1 MKNNTKKRIL
11 KVVAVG
17 IVFLFLFAAL
27 AGCGKTVGTKSD
39 KKETQT
45 TTAEKETKKKTGD
58 KESTEK
64 QTGKEETTAGQ
75 SAGGANTNAGDGGA
89 GYAGANAGAG
99 NAGAQ
104 NAGAGNAGANA
115 GGGAGGGQGTPA
127 GQPAPVQPPA
137 QPETQAPTQ
146 PPAPAY
152 TIYITVDAGEF
163 GGVQASAPIGFSY
176 QPSVYDA
183 LCNSGVS
190 ISGSGYYVSAIN
202 GLAEKQHGPTS
213 GWMYTVNG
221 ATIMRSCGDCYLN
234 DGDTVYWYYVTGY

>member
-1 MKNNTKKRIL
+1 MKNNTKKRIV

-17 IVFLFLFAAL
+17 VIFLFLFAAL

-45 TTAEKETKKKTGD
+45 TTAEKETKKKSGD
-58 KESTEK
+58 KKSTEK
-64 QTGKEETTAGQ
+64 QTKKEEATTAP
-75 SAGGANTNAGDGGA
+75 SAGGTDNGA
-89 GYAGANAGAG
+89 GGAG
-99 NAGAQ
+99 NAGS
-104 NAGAGNAGANA
+104 NAGGNAG
-115 GGGAGGGQGTPA
+115 GSGQGTPA
-127 GQPAPVQPPA
+127 GQPAPAQPPA

-152 TIYITVDAGEF
+152 TIYITVDAGQF

-183 LCNSGVS
+183 LCNTGVS

-221 ATIMRSCGDCYLN
+221 VTIMRSCGDCYLN

>member
-1 MKNNTKKRIL
+1 MKNNTKKRIV

-17 IVFLFLFAAL
+17 VIFLFLFAAL

-45 TTAEKETKKKTGD
+45 TTAEKETKKKSGD
-58 KESTEK
+58 KKSTEK
-64 QTGKEETTAGQ
+64 QTKKEEATTAP
-75 SAGGANTNAGDGGA
+75 SAGGTDNGA
-89 GYAGANAGAG
+89 GGTG
-99 NAGAQ
+99 NAGS
-104 NAGAGNAGANA
+104 NAGGNAG
-115 GGGAGGGQGTPA
+115 GSGQGTPA
-127 GQPAPVQPPA
+127 GQPAPAQPPA

-152 TIYITVDAGEF
+152 TIYITVDAGQF

-183 LCNSGVS
+183 LCNTGVS

-221 ATIMRSCGDCYLN
+221 VTIMRSCGDCYLN